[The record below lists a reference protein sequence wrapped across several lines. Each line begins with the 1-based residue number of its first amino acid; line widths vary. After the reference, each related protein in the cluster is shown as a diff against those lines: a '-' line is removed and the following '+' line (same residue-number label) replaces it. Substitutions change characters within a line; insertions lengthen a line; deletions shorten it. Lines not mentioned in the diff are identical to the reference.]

1 VGDRLFV
8 PSGGMQFD
16 NTLLPFQVGT
26 GSNGKQDRQGK
37 SQEASGGDCFALSKT
52 KVRGLNM
59 DRFIYSDYKKSN
71 GQEMSALR
79 REQ

>member
-1 VGDRLFV
+1 MKKG
-8 PSGGMQFD
+8 
-16 NTLLPFQVGT
+16 
-26 GSNGKQDRQGK
+26 
-37 SQEASGGDCFALSKT
+37 EWIGGDCFALSKT

-59 DRFIYSDYKKSN
+59 DRFIYSDYKKRN